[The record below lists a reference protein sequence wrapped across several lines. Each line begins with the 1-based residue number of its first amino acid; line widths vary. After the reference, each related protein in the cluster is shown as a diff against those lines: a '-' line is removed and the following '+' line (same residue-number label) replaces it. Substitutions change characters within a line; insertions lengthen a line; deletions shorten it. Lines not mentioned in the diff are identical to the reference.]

1 MLTIENLT
9 VRYGGQVALSVM
21 EPIEF
26 CEGDR
31 IGMIG
36 SNGAGKTTLVKS
48 VLGLTNYSGR
58 ITTNLATD
66 DIAVL
71 MQQNNYVDTMPVKY
85 IIEAVLDT
93 NVKDN
98 ERLKELIAFFDFN
111 SCMNK
116 RFSSLSGGQKQ
127 RMTVILVLMQDAKLT
142 LFDEVTSG
150 LDFETRQKLMD
161 KICEWYDA
169 NRSSTFCIVSHYYDE
184 LERLV
189 DKLLILEKGNVV
201 AYGKTRDLFSHYC
214 GDAIITLENTEQNES
229 MVSDFTR
236 IGSPHHLIAVS
247 CRTVDEESAL
257 TSLLIRENVNYKR
270 SNTDVEILFINAVS
284 EFYKDTEVRKGER
297 Q

>member
-9 VRYGGQVALSVM
+9 VRYGEQVALSVTK
-21 EPIEF
+21 PIEF

-31 IGMIG
+31 IGIIG

-169 NRSSTFCIVSHYYDE
+169 KLSSTFCIVSHYYDE

-189 DKLLILEKGNVV
+189 NKLLILEKGNVV
-201 AYGKTRDLFSHYC
+201 AYGKTQTSFY
-214 GDAIITLENTEQNES
+214 ITAE
-229 MVSDFTR
+229 TR
-236 IGSPHHLIAVS
+236 
-247 CRTVDEESAL
+247 
-257 TSLLIRENVNYKR
+257 
-270 SNTDVEILFINAVS
+270 
-284 EFYKDTEVRKGER
+284 
-297 Q
+297 

>member
-9 VRYGGQVALSVM
+9 VRYGEQVALSVM

-31 IGMIG
+31 IGIIG

-169 NRSSTFCIVSHYYDE
+169 KRSSTFCIVSHYYDE

-201 AYGKTRDLFSHYC
+201 AYGKTRDLFSRYC

-236 IGSPHHLIAVS
+236 IGSPYHLIAVS

-297 Q
+297 